1 MQSTPNTQTTKTHYE
16 KQFSRP
22 YGEFATKW
30 EFGSNPSAELWNGR
44 LAMVGFAAVIV
55 IELTTGQGLLHF
67 WGLI

>member
-1 MQSTPNTQTTKTHYE
+1 MQNPQTTQSYPDKE
-16 KQFSRP
+16 FRRN
-22 YGEFATKW
+22 YGEYATKW

-44 LAMVGFAAVIV
+44 LAMIGFAAALV